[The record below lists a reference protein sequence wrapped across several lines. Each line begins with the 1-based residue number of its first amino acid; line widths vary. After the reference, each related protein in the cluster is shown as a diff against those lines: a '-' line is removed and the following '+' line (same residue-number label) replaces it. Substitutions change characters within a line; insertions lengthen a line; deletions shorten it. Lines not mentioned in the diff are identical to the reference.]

1 MQQKRIIVRDGAI
14 VSDHERNALA
24 SLFPSPSNDNARPAL
39 QLVGADI
46 DHDGDEDT
54 VYQQMLPLTVV
65 GGLSFT
71 TGQSQDLELRP
82 LRLFQ
87 PGIISVEPTLA
98 AKFIVTALSIGQE
111 DQFVAKGA
119 VPLAAFACNSTY
131 RQLAGQWAGPGVPIT
146 LTIKNIDTGTN
157 VLYGVW
163 FGSSIVG

>member
-1 MQQKRIIVRDGAI
+1 MQKLILVRDGAI
-14 VSDHERNALA
+14 VSDHERAALA
-24 SLFPSPSNDNARPAL
+24 SLFPSPSNDNGQRPAL

-46 DHDGDEDT
+46 DRDGDEDT

-65 GGLSFT
+65 GGLAFT
-71 TGQSQDLELRP
+71 AGQSQDLELRP

-87 PGIISVEPTLA
+87 PGIIAVEPALA
-98 AKFIVTALSIGQE
+98 AKFIITSLSIGQE

-119 VPLAAFACNSTY
+119 VPLSAFGTTSTY

-146 LTIKNIDTGTN
+146 LTVKNIDAGAAT
-157 VLYGVW
+157 LYGVW